1 LPAGFTLVELLIV
14 ILILGIIAMVAWPTR
29 ITLLEESRLSGAA
42 SDVVTA
48 LEFAQLNALSSG
60 RQTQV
65 KIDVGNDKIAVS
77 EFKPHDGI
85 WEENPQIS
93 ETIVESGSFEIM
105 EHPLNPG
112 SDYTIYLGDQA
123 MFGGVDITA
132 ETFGGGDIVTY
143 DAQGAPS
150 DGGTVTLG
158 YGSGQRVVTLDGLTG
173 KVTVSN

>member
-1 LPAGFTLVELLIV
+1 
-14 ILILGIIAMVAWPTR
+14 MVAWPTV
-29 ITLLEESRLSGAA
+29 IISLEESRLSGAA

-65 KIDVGNDKIAVS
+65 KIDEGNDRIIVS
-77 EFKPHDGI
+77 EFEPHDGI

-112 SDYTIYLGDQA
+112 SDYNIYLGDQA
-123 MFGGVDITA
+123 MFGGVDITVVN
-132 ETFGGGDIVTY
+132 FGGGDTVTY
-143 DAQGAPS
+143 DALGAPS

-158 YGSGQRVVTLDGLTG
+158 YGNGQSVVTVDRLSG
-173 KVTVSN
+173 KVTMSN